1 MKKEDCFL
9 LGRFG
14 RLIGNKGEISIR
26 LQASEPL
33 DYKDLGS
40 VFALMGEKLI
50 PFFFTSCR
58 LQGKDKLVVGIEDL
72 NSREELQMLVGK
84 EAYLPLQVLPTL
96 EEGSF
101 YLHELV
107 GCTVK
112 DKEQGD
118 LGEVIG
124 IINQTAQSLAEV
136 SYQNKKYLIPLVDEI
151 VIDFN
156 KDNKQLFVNLPEG
169 LLDLAI
175 DN

>member
-14 RLIGNKGEISIR
+14 KLIGNKGEISIR

-72 NSREELQMLVGK
+72 TDREELQMLVGK
-84 EAYLPLQVLPTL
+84 EAYLPLAVLPPL

-107 GCTVK
+107 NCTVI
-112 DKEQGD
+112 DQQQGEA
-118 LGEVIG
+118 GTVTG
-124 IINQTAQSLAEV
+124 IINQTAQSLAAV
-136 SYQNKKYLIPLVDEI
+136 SYTHLTLPTKRI
-151 VIDFN
+151 V
-156 KDNKQLFVNLPEG
+156 
-169 LLDLAI
+169 
-175 DN
+175 